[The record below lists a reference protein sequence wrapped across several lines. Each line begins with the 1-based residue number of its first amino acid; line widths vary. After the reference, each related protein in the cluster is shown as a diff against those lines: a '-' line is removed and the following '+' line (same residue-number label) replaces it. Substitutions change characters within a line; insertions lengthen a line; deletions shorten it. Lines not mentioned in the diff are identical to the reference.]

1 MISFDDY
8 EKICKDFNKEE
19 TIEEKSSLN
28 ELKNSQKNKKNDE
41 NTYNLTPRYKI
52 LVKSNFV

>member
-19 TIEEKSSLN
+19 TNEDKSSLK
-28 ELKNSQKNKKNDE
+28 ELKNNGKNDA
-41 NTYNLTPRYKI
+41 NSYKLTPRYKI